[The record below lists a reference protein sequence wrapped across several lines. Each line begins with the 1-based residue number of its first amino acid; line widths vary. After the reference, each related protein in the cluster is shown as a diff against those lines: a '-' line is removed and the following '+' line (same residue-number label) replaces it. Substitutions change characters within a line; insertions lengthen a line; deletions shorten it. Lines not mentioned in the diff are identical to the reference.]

1 MTYSKGCCRFV
12 IAVSVMSLVE
22 VSSAQTAHLKVSIRS
37 MGKANGVTI
46 CVNPKD
52 SARSTVI
59 GVDPQKEVS
68 NFDLKGDIIEVINLG
83 KGGGAGV
90 DARQG
95 FSLGDKNGSGE

>member
-1 MTYSKGCCRFV
+1 MIV
-12 IAVSVMSLVE
+12 ISVMSLSQ
-22 VSSAQTAHLKVSIRS
+22 VSTVQTDQSKGATCS
-37 MGKANGVTI
+37 MGKGDGIII
-46 CVNPKD
+46 CLNPKD

-68 NFDLKGDIIEVINLG
+68 NFDLRGDIIEVINLG

-95 FSLGDKNGSGE
+95 SSLGDKNDSGEWS